1 MVNAKSILLNGI
13 VKENPVLVLA
23 LGTCATI
30 AVTTQ
35 AVNGLG
41 MGLATMAVLVCSNVA
56 VAALKNLIPDEVH
69 IPCYIVIIAGFVTI
83 VGFLLEAFAPGLY
96 DALGVFLALIVVN
109 CLILGRAEMFAAK
122 RSVGEALLDGVGMG
136 LGFTLALTAI
146 GVIRELLG
154 SGTVFGWQLLPQAVS
169 PMSVFLLGPG
179 GFFVFGCMIAL
190 VNRINVK
197 RGLPL
202 RNACAS
208 CPKVGFCG
216 NAGEAGREVESCP
229 K

>member
-1 MVNAKSILLNGI
+1 MVKAKDILLNGI

-35 AVNGLG
+35 AINGLG
-41 MGLATMAVLVCSNVA
+41 MGLATMAVLICSNVVISA
-56 VAALKNLIPDEVH
+56 IQRFIPNEVH

-122 RSVGEALLDGVGMG
+122 HGVGESFLDGLGMG
-136 LGFTLALTAI
+136 LGFTLALTAM
-146 GVIRELLG
+146 GAIRELLG
-154 SGTVFGWQLLPQAVS
+154 SGSVFGWQLLPETVS

-179 GFFVFGCMIAL
+179 GFFVFGCLIAL
-190 VNRINVK
+190 VNRINAK
-197 RGLPL
+197 RGRPL

-216 NAGEAGREVESCP
+216 NAGEISGEVSSCP

>member
-35 AVNGLG
+35 AVTGLG
-41 MGLATMAVLVCSNVA
+41 MGLATMAVLICSNV
-56 VAALKNLIPDEVH
+56 VISLLKKLIPEEVH

-122 RSVGEALLDGVGMG
+122 HSVGEAFWDGLGMG

-146 GVIRELLG
+146 GIIRELLG
-154 SGTVFGWQLLPQAVS
+154 SGSIFGWQLLPGTVT

-190 VNRINVK
+190 VNRINAK
-197 RGLPL
+197 RGQPL
-202 RNACAS
+202 RDACAS

-216 NAGEAGREVESCP
+216 NAEAASREVGSCR